1 MVGVRVYKKGEG
13 REMSVNDIHVVKKG
27 RGKKKKKSQFSMFL
41 CNLNFSHPL
50 GPMTIEAV

>member
-1 MVGVRVYKKGEG
+1 
-13 REMSVNDIHVVKKG
+13 MSVNDIHVVKKG